1 MAWITKTI
9 TYKVPN
15 QRHSMDDSEGKT
27 STDVYHGPSKLI
39 LWLSKTDKTEGEDY
53 GKNDIMHV
61 WDADDMTERPMP
73 LDCYQVEMDV
83 TESDEM
89 AIRAGMIADK
99 GGHENHEGKG
109 TDEGDGLAEGPIDGL
124 CFKKPKLYE
133 VECGPADQENKII
146 PDPSHIMEVYAK
158 QDIAID
164 AYNPA
169 TGVWKPLKYR
179 TGTTEDRTDDSVR
192 AIRNGHLSGS
202 DNMFNEDMPAAMK
215 QEWLDWRK
223 KLRDLP
229 EDWKDVPNEFIVFPR
244 EPGTIEGRY
253 CTKTDKDDV
262 VWIKDRSD
270 ADADALKQIENI
282 SNVG

>member
-1 MAWITKTI
+1 MAWINKTI

-27 STDVYHGPSKLI
+27 STEVYHGPSKLI
-39 LWLSKTDKTEGEDY
+39 LWLCKTDKTEGEDY

-89 AIRAGMIADK
+89 AVRAGMIAPK
-99 GGHENHEGKG
+99 GGHDNVEAKLS
-109 TDEGDGLAEGPIDGL
+109 GDDSILGL

-133 VECGPADQENKII
+133 IECGPTNQLNQII
-146 PDPSHIMEVYAK
+146 RDPSSVFEIYAK

-169 TGVWKPLKYR
+169 TGTWKPLKYR
-179 TGTTEDRTDDSVR
+179 TGITEERTDDSIR
-192 AIRNGHLSGS
+192 TIRNG
-202 DNMFNEDMPAAMK
+202 
-215 QEWLDWRK
+215 
-223 KLRDLP
+223 KL
-229 EDWKDVPNEFIVFPR
+229 
-244 EPGTIEGRY
+244 
-253 CTKTDKDDV
+253 
-262 VWIKDRSD
+262 
-270 ADADALKQIENI
+270 
-282 SNVG
+282 

>member
-39 LWLSKTDKTEGEDY
+39 LWLCKTDKTEGEDY

-73 LDCYQVEMDV
+73 LDCYQVELDA

-89 AIRAGMIADK
+89 ALRAGMLAPK
-99 GGHENHEGKG
+99 GGHEDHEAQRH
-109 TDEGDGLAEGPIDGL
+109 GDVCDGL

-133 VECGPADQENKII
+133 IECGPADQDNKII
-146 PDPSHIMEVYAK
+146 ADPSHIMEVYAK
-158 QDIAID
+158 QDIAND
-164 AYNPA
+164 AYDPA
-169 TGVWKPLKYR
+169 TGKWKALKYR
-179 TGTTEDRTDDSVR
+179 TGITEDRTDDSVR
-192 AIRNGHLSGS
+192 EIRNGHLSGS

-215 QEWLDWRK
+215 QEWLDWRQ

-229 EDWKDVPNEFIVFPR
+229 ADWKDVPNEFIVFPR
-244 EPGTIEGRY
+244 EPGTVEHRY
-253 CTKTDKDDV
+253 SEDSDKDDV
-262 VWIKDRSD
+262 VWIKDRSE

>member
-1 MAWITKTI
+1 MAWINKTI

-27 STDVYHGPSKLI
+27 STEVYHGPSKLI
-39 LWLSKTDKTEGEDY
+39 LWLCKTDKTEGEDY

-89 AIRAGMIADK
+89 AVRAGMIAPK
-99 GGHENHEGKG
+99 GGHDNVEAKLS
-109 TDEGDGLAEGPIDGL
+109 GDDSILGL

-133 VECGPADQENKII
+133 IECGPTNQLNQII
-146 PDPSHIMEVYAK
+146 RDPSSVFEIYAK

-169 TGVWKPLKYR
+169 TGTWKPLKYR
-179 TGTTEDRTDDSVR
+179 TGITEERTDDSIR
-192 AIRNGHLSGS
+192 TIRNGRLEGS
-202 DNMFNEDMPAAMK
+202 DNMFNSDMPAPLQK
-215 QEWLDWRK
+215 EWTDYRQQ
-223 KLRDLP
+223 LRDLP
-229 EDWKDVPNEFIVFPR
+229 EDWKDVPNEFIVFPT
-244 EPGTIEGRY
+244 EPQTTDLRY
-253 CTKTDKDDV
+253 DEATDKDDI

-270 ADADALKQIENI
+270 ADADALDQIKDI
-282 SNVG
+282 PNVE

>member
-39 LWLSKTDKTEGEDY
+39 LWLCKTDKTEGEDY

-73 LDCYQVEMDV
+73 LDCYQVELDA

-89 AIRAGMIADK
+89 ALRAGMLAPK
-99 GGHENHEGKG
+99 GGHEDHEAQRH
-109 TDEGDGLAEGPIDGL
+109 GDVCDGL

-133 VECGPADQENKII
+133 VECGPADQDNKII
-146 PDPSHIMEVYAK
+146 ADPSHIMEVYAK
-158 QDIAID
+158 QDIAND
-164 AYNPA
+164 AYDPA
-169 TGVWKPLKYR
+169 TGKWKALKYR
-179 TGTTEDRTDDSVR
+179 TGITEDRTDDSVR
-192 AIRNGHLSGS
+192 EIRNGHLSGS

-215 QEWLDWRK
+215 QEWLDWRQ

-229 EDWKDVPNEFIVFPR
+229 ADWKDVPNEFIVFPR
-244 EPGTIEGRY
+244 EPGTIEHRY
-253 CTKTDKDDV
+253 SEDSDKDDV
-262 VWIKDRSD
+262 VWIKDRSE

>member
-1 MAWITKTI
+1 MAWINKTI

-27 STDVYHGPSKLI
+27 STDIYHGPSKLI
-39 LWLSKTDKTEGEDY
+39 LWLCKTDKTEGEDY

-61 WDADDMTERPMP
+61 WDADDMTERPIP
-73 LDCYQVEMDV
+73 ADCYAVELDA

-89 AIRAGMIADK
+89 ALRAGMLADK
-99 GGHENHEGKG
+99 GGHEDHEAQRH
-109 TDEGDGLAEGPIDGL
+109 GDVCCGL

-133 VECGPADQENKII
+133 VECGPADQDNKII
-146 PDPSHIMEVYAK
+146 ADPSHIMEVYAK
-158 QDIAID
+158 QDIAIN

-169 TGVWKPLKYR
+169 TGTWKPLKYR

-192 AIRNGHLSGS
+192 TIRNGHLEGS
-202 DNMFNEDMPAAMK
+202 DSMFNEDMPAELK
-215 QEWLDWRK
+215 QEWLDWRQ

-229 EDWKDVPNEFIVFPR
+229 ADWADVPNEFIVFPR
-244 EPGTIEGRY
+244 EPGTIENRY
-253 CTKTDKDDV
+253 SEDSDKDDV

-282 SNVG
+282 ANVG

>member
-1 MAWITKTI
+1 MAWINKTI

-39 LWLSKTDKTEGEDY
+39 LWLCKTDKTEGEDY

-73 LDCYQVEMDV
+73 LDCYQVELDA

-89 AIRAGMIADK
+89 ALRAGMLAPK
-99 GGHENHEGKG
+99 GGHEDHEAQRH
-109 TDEGDGLAEGPIDGL
+109 GDVCDGL

-133 VECGPADQENKII
+133 VECGPADQDNKII
-146 PDPSHIMEVYAK
+146 ADPSHIMEVYAK
-158 QDIAID
+158 QDIAND
-164 AYNPA
+164 AYDPA
-169 TGVWKPLKYR
+169 TGKWKALKYR
-179 TGTTEDRTDDSVR
+179 TGITEDRTDDSVR
-192 AIRNGHLSGS
+192 EIRNGHLSGS

-215 QEWLDWRK
+215 QEWLDWRQ

-229 EDWKDVPNEFIVFPR
+229 ADWKDVPNEFIVFPR
-244 EPGTIEGRY
+244 EPGTIEHRY
-253 CTKTDKDDV
+253 SEDSDKDDV
-262 VWIKDRSD
+262 VWIKDRSE

>member
-1 MAWITKTI
+1 MAWINKTI

-39 LWLSKTDKTEGEDY
+39 LWLCKTDNTEGEDY

-89 AIRAGMIADK
+89 AVRAGMIAPK
-99 GGHENHEGKG
+99 GGHDNVEAKLS
-109 TDEGDGLAEGPIDGL
+109 GDDSIAGL
-124 CFKKPKLYE
+124 CFKKPKFYE
-133 VECGPADQENKII
+133 VECGPADQLNAII
-146 PDPSHIMEVYAK
+146 RDPSSIFEIYAK

-169 TGVWKPLKYR
+169 TGKWKPLKYR
-179 TGTTEDRTDDSVR
+179 TGITEERTDDSIR
-192 AIRNGHLSGS
+192 TIRNGKLEGS
-202 DNMFNEDMPAAMK
+202 DNMFNSDMPAPLHK
-215 QEWLDWRK
+215 EWTDYRQQ
-223 KLRDLP
+223 LRDLP
-229 EDWKDVPNEFIVFPR
+229 EDWKDVPNEFIVFPT
-244 EPGTIEGRY
+244 EPQTKDTRY
-253 CTKTDKDDV
+253 DEETDKDDI

>member
-39 LWLSKTDKTEGEDY
+39 LWLSKTDNTEGETY

-89 AIRAGMIADK
+89 AVRAAMLAPE
-99 GGHENHEGKG
+99 GGHDNVEAKLS
-109 TDEGDGLAEGPIDGL
+109 GDDSIRGL
-124 CFKKPKLYE
+124 CLKKPKLYE
-133 VECGPADQENKII
+133 VDVGPADQDNKII

-158 QDIAID
+158 QDLAVD
-164 AYNPA
+164 AYDPVTNK
-169 TGVWKPLKYR
+169 WKSLKYR
-179 TGTTEDRTDDSVR
+179 TGTTEDRTDDSIR
-192 AIRNGHLSGS
+192 TIRNGHLSGS

-215 QEWLDWRK
+215 QEWLDWRQ

-229 EDWKDVPNEFIVFPR
+229 ADWADVPNEFIVFPR
-244 EPGTIEGRY
+244 EPQTVDTRY
-253 CTKTDKDDV
+253 DETTDKDDI
-262 VWIKDRSD
+262 VWIKDRD
-270 ADADALKQIENI
+270 ATADADALKQIENI

>member
-39 LWLSKTDKTEGEDY
+39 LWLCKTDKTEGEDY

-73 LDCYQVEMDV
+73 LDCYQVELDA

-89 AIRAGMIADK
+89 ALRAGMLAPK
-99 GGHENHEGKG
+99 GGHEDHEAQRH
-109 TDEGDGLAEGPIDGL
+109 GDVCDGL

-133 VECGPADQENKII
+133 IECGPADQDNKII
-146 PDPSHIMEVYAK
+146 ADPSHIMEVYAK
-158 QDIAID
+158 QDIAND
-164 AYNPA
+164 AYDPA
-169 TGVWKPLKYR
+169 TGKWKALKYR
-179 TGTTEDRTDDSVR
+179 TGITEDRTDDSVR
-192 AIRNGHLSGS
+192 EIRNGHLSGS

-215 QEWLDWRK
+215 QEWLDWRQ

-229 EDWKDVPNEFIVFPR
+229 ADWKDVPNEFIVFPR
-244 EPGTIEGRY
+244 EPGCKEHRY
-253 CTKTDKDDV
+253 CEESDKDDV
-262 VWIKDRSD
+262 VWIKDRSE

>member
-39 LWLSKTDKTEGEDY
+39 LWLCKTDKTEGEDY

-73 LDCYQVEMDV
+73 LDCYQVELDA

-89 AIRAGMIADK
+89 ALRAGMLAPK
-99 GGHENHEGKG
+99 GGHEDHEAQRH
-109 TDEGDGLAEGPIDGL
+109 GDVCCGL

-133 VECGPADQENKII
+133 VECGPADQDNKII

-158 QDIAID
+158 QDIAIN

-169 TGVWKPLKYR
+169 TGTWKPLKYR

-192 AIRNGHLSGS
+192 AIRNGHLEGS
-202 DNMFNEDMPAAMK
+202 DCMFNEDMPAELK
-215 QEWLDWRK
+215 QEWLDWRQ

-229 EDWKDVPNEFIVFPR
+229 ADWKDVPNEFIVFPR
-244 EPGTIEGRY
+244 EPGCKEHRY
-253 CTKTDKDDV
+253 CEDSDKDDV

-282 SNVG
+282 ANVG